1 MNKVPRFMKEY
12 AAYRIKEISS
22 NELMS
27 QVAKDKAAKRIN
39 ATIICYKRGLISID
53 EAILTILTN

>member
-12 AAYRIKEISS
+12 AAYRIKKISS

-27 QVAKDKAAKRIN
+27 QVAKDKATKKIN
-39 ATIICYKRGLISID
+39 DTILCFRRGLITID

>member
-12 AAYRIKEISS
+12 AAYRIKNISS

-27 QVAKDKAAKRIN
+27 QVAKDKAAKKIKDAILCFR
-39 ATIICYKRGLISID
+39 RGLISID
-53 EAILTILTN
+53 EAMLTILTN